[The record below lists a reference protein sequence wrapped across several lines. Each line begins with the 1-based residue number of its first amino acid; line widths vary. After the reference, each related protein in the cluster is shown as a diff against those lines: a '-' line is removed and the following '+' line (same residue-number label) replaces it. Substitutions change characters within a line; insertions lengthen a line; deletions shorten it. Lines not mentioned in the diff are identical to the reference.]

1 METIF
6 KAKFVTVRD
15 VTELSQISA
24 TFPRNVEIDVSHGK
38 YEVDGKSLLG
48 LLSLNL
54 SEPVTVTISDSY
66 ELEDKIKEFDKWVV
80 K

>member
-6 KAKFVTVRD
+6 KAKLMTVKD
-15 VTELSQISA
+15 VKEFSQIA
-24 TFPRNVEIDVSHGK
+24 TNFPRNVGVAVSHEGYK
-38 YEVDGKSLLG
+38 VDGKSLLG

-80 K
+80 R